1 MRVSKKASVHRSED
15 VAQLRATVDALTARI
30 EQLEGGSAPNGHE
43 SGGAPQSRRDLL
55 KLAGAAAAGAAGSIV
70 LGSIP
75 AAAANGDP
83 ITLGTS
89 TGNDAGSTTDIY
101 PTGGT
106 APSPLFQATGQ
117 GVPITTTVGPTLSST
132 VPLSQSLPLIGPI
145 GAGGSLVPIG
155 DPPVN
160 DYPGFA
166 PIQGI
171 GGKATVMTSTGA
183 KPVSEAINGF

>member
-1 MRVSKKASVHRSED
+1 MRLSKKASVHQSDD
-15 VAQLRATVDALTARI
+15 VAQLRATVDALSARI
-30 EQLEGGSAPNGHE
+30 EQLEGGSAPNGHG
-43 SGGAPQSRRDLL
+43 SSGAPQSRRDLL

-75 AAAANGDP
+75 AAAANDDP
-83 ITLGTS
+83 ILLGHS
-89 TGNDAGSTTDIY
+89 TGNDAGTTTDIY
-101 PTGGT
+101 PSGGT

-117 GVPITTTVGPTLSST
+117 DVPITTTVLPTQST
-132 VPLSQSLPLIGPI
+132 TAPLTQSIPLIGAI
-145 GAGGSLVPIG
+145 GAGGSLPPIG

-171 GGKATVMTSTGA
+171 GGKAT
-183 KPVSEAINGF
+183 

>member
-1 MRVSKKASVHRSED
+1 MRVSKKASVHRSDD
-15 VAQLRATVDALTARI
+15 VVQLRATVDALTARI

-117 GVPITTTVGPTLSST
+117 GASSNVHFST
-132 VPLSQSLPLIGPI
+132 GTFPVQSLWSNAFNSGS
-145 GAGGSLVPIG
+145 GGCVLS
-155 DPPVN
+155 
-160 DYPGFA
+160 Y
-166 PIQGI
+166 
-171 GGKATVMTSTGA
+171 
-183 KPVSEAINGF
+183 